1 MEPSKEERR
10 TAVKLFRRDFTL
22 VVIGQVISLFGNAVL
37 RFALPLYLLRVT
49 DSSTLYG
56 TVTACAFVPMVIFS
70 LLGGVIADRVN
81 KRNIMVAL
89 DFSTA
94 GVILVFYLLHGMVPL
109 VPLLM
114 VVLMILYGI
123 AGAYEPAVQASIPLL
138 VDGEEL
144 VRGNAVINMVQT
156 LSSLLGPILG
166 GVLFGAFGIVPIL
179 ILSTGCFLASAV
191 MEIFIHIPH
200 VKRDRT
206 DGMLTVVR
214 QDLSESWQYIRWEQP
229 ELLKGVGL
237 IAVFNMVL
245 SSAFS
250 VGIPVMVVQFLG
262 MSDASLGLT
271 EAMVGLGGLAGGG
284 LAGIAAHKIHI
295 GGSHWILL
303 GCAVGMAGMGIA
315 MLPGIPV
322 LAAYWLINLMG
333 FLTMVVSAL
342 FSVTILA
349 MVQRITPTQLLGKV
363 MATIMAVCS
372 CAQPVGQAAYGV
384 LFDAMAS
391 VPWLLLFFAAG
402 FGVLLTAVSRPLF
415 QKLELR
421 WSET

>member
-1 MEPSKEERR
+1 MEPSQEGRR

-156 LSSLLGPILG
+156 LSGLLGPILG

-214 QDLSESWQYIRWEQP
+214 QDLSESWQYIRFRQP

-303 GCAVGMAGMGIA
+303 CWRHTG
-315 MLPGIPV
+315 
-322 LAAYWLINLMG
+322 
-333 FLTMVVSAL
+333 
-342 FSVTILA
+342 
-349 MVQRITPTQLLGKV
+349 
-363 MATIMAVCS
+363 
-372 CAQPVGQAAYGV
+372 
-384 LFDAMAS
+384 
-391 VPWLLLFFAAG
+391 
-402 FGVLLTAVSRPLF
+402 
-415 QKLELR
+415 
-421 WSET
+421 

>member
-1 MEPSKEERR
+1 MEPSQEERR

-56 TVTACAFVPMVIFS
+56 TVTACAFVPRVIFS

-81 KRNIMVAL
+81 KRNIMVEL

-179 ILSTGCFLASAV
+179 FLSTGCFLASAV

-214 QDLSESWQYIRWEQP
+214 QDLSESWQYIRFRQP

-295 GGSHWILL
+295 GCSHWILL
-303 GCAVGMAGMGIA
+303 GCAVGMVGMGIA

>member
-1 MEPSKEERR
+1 MDANQGKSQ
-10 TAVKLFRRDFTL
+10 AAAKLFRRDFTL

-81 KRNIMVAL
+81 KRNIMVVL

-138 VDGEEL
+138 VNGEEL

-179 ILSTGCFLASAV
+179 FLSTGCFLASAV

-206 DGMLTVVR
+206 DGMLAVVQ
-214 QDLSESWQYIRWEQP
+214 QDLSESWKYIRWEQP
-229 ELLKGVGL
+229 ELLKGVVL

-303 GCAVGMAGMGIA
+303 GCAAGMAGMGIA
-315 MLPGIPV
+315 MLPGIPGM
-322 LAAYWLINLMG
+322 AAYWLINLMG

-342 FSVTILA
+342 FSVTILT
-349 MVQRITPTQLLGKV
+349 MVQKITPTQLLGKV

-384 LFDAMAS
+384 LFDVMAS

-402 FGVLLTAVSRPLF
+402 FGVLLTAASRPLF